1 MVTRLRAKRGSFR
14 CPTPF
19 LEFGMK
25 IDELLDYAVK
35 IQISSGIAAAWG
47 SLDDL
52 TQGKFQSVF
61 AGTESHYSE
70 EKITANTIFDLASL
84 TKILATTSLFM
95 RLHERGLVDLDAKYP
110 GKPFTFHQLLTHS
123 SGLPAWKPFYE
134 EMIAKFGGADELSK
148 LTIGERKNYLYELV
162 NAVPLENQP
171 GEKIVYSDLGFLLL
185 SEFVENLENGK
196 YFCDWV
202 KEEVWSRIKGCGL
215 QYRPL
220 STRDSKTGIAATEFC
235 PWRGMLQGEV
245 HDDNCWSMGGV
256 AGHAGVF
263 GSLNDVVAWTRA
275 LTQGKIVSFATLEKF
290 SKITSDSTGAR
301 RAIGFDVP
309 ALDGSGSTANVFSPN
324 GTIGHLGF
332 TGTSVWIDLDAG
344 RFAILLT
351 NRVHPS
357 RDDNRIR
364 SLRPMFHRVAF

>member
-1 MVTRLRAKRGSFR
+1 
-14 CPTPF
+14 
-19 LEFGMK
+19 MK